1 MSSTS
6 IIEEMVRPVL
16 PFFSFDDERFFPL
29 TMSLSREGE
38 FSSMC
43 DLRKGENPPTRA
55 LRYSAASQE
64 RGASPVASFFM
75 IGPKL
80 CEGALMSIMV

>member
-6 IIEEMVRPVL
+6 IIEEMVRRVL